1 MSTETTEARALAEAL
16 EHRFGE
22 RVEVPA
28 EVPCEALLRLATR
41 ASNRRYRPDPV
52 DPRLV
57 RTLAACALSAPTK
70 SDLQQADIVIVQ
82 DRPSRQAIEAL
93 LPGNPWVAKAPVLL
107 VFCGNNRRQRRIH
120 DLRGHPFAN
129 DHFDPFFNASVDAAI
144 VLSAF
149 VLAAESVGL
158 ATCPI
163 SAIRDHA
170 AEVSRLLALPDHV
183 FPVAGLAIGWPDGAA
198 PVSPRLPLAV
208 TVHTDRYDETGLD
221 AAIAAYDARRE
232 AIRPHSQREVE
243 RFGVAETYGWSED
256 KARQYATPQRP
267 DFGAFVRSKGFKLD

>member
-1 MSTETTEARALAEAL
+1 MDTGRTEAGALAEAL
-16 EHRFGE
+16 GHRFGGQ
-22 RVEVPA
+22 VEVPGD
-28 EVPCEALLRLATR
+28 VPCEALLRLATR

-52 DPRLV
+52 DPRLIRV
-57 RTLAACALSAPTK
+57 LAACALSAPTK

-82 DRPSRQAIEAL
+82 EQALRRAIEAL
-93 LPGNPWVAKAPVLL
+93 LPDNPWVAKAPGLL
-107 VFCGNNRRQRRIH
+107 VFCGNNRRQRRLH
-120 DLRGHPFAN
+120 ALRGHPFAN
-129 DHFDPFFNASVDAAI
+129 DHLDPFFNASVDAAI

-183 FPVAGLAIGWPDGAA
+183 FPVAGLGLGWPDGRA
-198 PVSPRLPLAV
+198 PVSPRLPLSL

-221 AAIAAYDARRE
+221 QAIAAYDLRRE
-232 AIRPHSQREVE
+232 AIRPHRQRDPD
-243 RFGVAETYGWSED
+243 RFGVATTYGWSED

-267 DFGAFVRSKGFKLD
+267 DFGAFVRAKGFRLD

>member
-1 MSTETTEARALAEAL
+1 MGTEITEARALAEAL

-22 RVEVPA
+22 AVEVPT

-57 RTLAACALSAPTK
+57 RVLAACALSAPTK

-82 DRPSRQAIEAL
+82 DRTLRQAIEAL
-93 LPGNPWVAKAPVLL
+93 LPGNPWVTKAPVLL
-107 VFCGNNRRQRRIH
+107 AFCGNNRRQRRIH
-120 DLRGHPFAN
+120 ELRGHPFAN

-170 AEVSRLLALPDHV
+170 AEVSRLLSLPDHV
-183 FPVAGLAIGWPDGAA
+183 FPVAGLGMGWPDGAA
-198 PVSPRLPLAV
+198 PVSPRLPLSV

-221 AAIAAYDARRE
+221 QAIAAYDVRRE
-232 AIRPHSQREVE
+232 ALRPHRQRDVE
-243 RFGVAETYGWSED
+243 TFGTAETYGWSED

-267 DFGAFVRSKGFKLD
+267 DFGAFVRGKGFRLD

>member
-1 MSTETTEARALAEAL
+1 MSRETTEARALAQAL
-16 EHRFGE
+16 EYRFGE
-22 RVEVPA
+22 RVDVP
-28 EVPCEALLRLATR
+28 EDVPCEALLRLATR

-57 RTLAACALSAPTK
+57 RALAACALSAPTK

-82 DRPSRQAIEAL
+82 DRPLRQAIEAL
-93 LPGNPWVAKAPVLL
+93 LPGNAWVEKAPVLL

-120 DLRGHPFAN
+120 ELRGHPFAN

-144 VLSAF
+144 VLAAY

-158 ATCPI
+158 ATCAV

-183 FPVAGLAIGWPDGAA
+183 FPVAGLAMGWPDGAA

-232 AIRPHSQREVE
+232 AIRPHRQREVE
-243 RFGVAETYGWSED
+243 RFGTAASYGWSED
-256 KARQYATPQRP
+256 KARQYATPQRA
-267 DFGAFVRSKGFKLD
+267 DFGAFVRSKGFRLE